1 MKKLIALVLAVL
13 LIPLALAGCAG
24 QGAAGAD
31 GKSAY
36 ELAVENGFVGSE
48 ADWIASL
55 VGADGQDGQDGA
67 AGITPQVRIN
77 AETNLWELSY
87 DNGATWVSLG
97 IPATGADG
105 NDGDKGDKGDK
116 GDTGETEAAK
126 SGCGSVMGFG
136 AAAILCAMAAAVAL
150 SRKE

>member
-55 VGADGQDGQDGA
+55 VGADGQDGQDGQDGA

-97 IPATGADG
+97 IPATGADL
-105 NDGDKGDKGDK
+105 
-116 GDTGETEAAK
+116 
-126 SGCGSVMGFG
+126 F
-136 AAAILCAMAAAVAL
+136 
-150 SRKE
+150 